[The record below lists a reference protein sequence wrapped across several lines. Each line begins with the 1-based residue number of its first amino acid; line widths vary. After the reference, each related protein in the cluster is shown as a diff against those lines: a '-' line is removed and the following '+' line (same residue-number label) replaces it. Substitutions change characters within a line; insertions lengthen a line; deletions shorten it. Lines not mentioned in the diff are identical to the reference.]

1 MNHIDYWYKKYIALK
16 ECEKMLK
23 PELTWQDIAKILS
36 IYELEI
42 SSGNISRYGDASDLK
57 PISERILVRFNE
69 LPKKG
74 LQ

>member
-1 MNHIDYWYKKYIALK
+1 MKTNK
-16 ECEKMLK
+16 
-23 PELTWQDIAKILS
+23 LTWQDIAKILS

-42 SSGNISRYGDASDLK
+42 SSGNISRYGDASDVK
-57 PISERILVRFNE
+57 PTSERILVRFNE